1 MFIQRGDNSHPR
13 GISAAWP
20 GPDGKLNAVLLD
32 TAGTNQPV
40 NQSGCMTMECV
51 ASKIWQRR
59 VSDKFVLDVAH
70 AIANKQIMVVNRMS
84 AASAVRRRCSG
95 WCAVG
100 NRAGL
105 IIVRIQHAGTN

>member
-1 MFIQRGDNSHPR
+1 MFLQHGDNSHTR

-20 GPDGKLNAVLLD
+20 GPDGKPNAVLLD

-51 ASKIWQRR
+51 ASKIRQRR

-70 AIANKQIMVVNRMS
+70 AIANKPVVNRMS
-84 AASAVRRRCSG
+84 AASAVRRRRSG
-95 WCAVG
+95 WCAIG

-105 IIVRIQHAGTN
+105 IIVRSQHAGTN

>member
-1 MFIQRGDNSHPR
+1 MFIQHGDNSHTR

-20 GPDGKLNAVLLD
+20 GPDGKPNAVLLD

-51 ASKIWQRR
+51 ASKIRQRR
-59 VSDKFVLDVAH
+59 VSDKFVLEKAH
-70 AIANKQIMVVNRMS
+70 AIANKPVVNRMS
-84 AASAVRRRCSG
+84 AASAVRRRRSG
-95 WCAVG
+95 WCAIG

-105 IIVRIQHAGTN
+105 IIVRSQHAGTN

>member
-70 AIANKQIMVVNRMS
+70 AIANKPVVNRMS
-84 AASAVRRRCSG
+84 AASAVRRRRSG
-95 WCAVG
+95 WCAIG

-105 IIVRIQHAGTN
+105 IIVRSQHAGTN

>member
-1 MFIQRGDNSHPR
+1 MFLQHGDNSHTR

-20 GPDGKLNAVLLD
+20 GPDGKPNAVLLD

-84 AASAVRRRCSG
+84 AASAVRRRCSS
-95 WCAVG
+95 W
-100 NRAGL
+100 
-105 IIVRIQHAGTN
+105 

>member
-1 MFIQRGDNSHPR
+1 MFLQHGDNSHTR

-20 GPDGKLNAVLLD
+20 GPDGKPNAVLLD

-70 AIANKQIMVVNRMS
+70 AIANKPVVNRMS
-84 AASAVRRRCSG
+84 AASVIRRRCSG
-95 WCAVG
+95 WCAIG
-100 NRAGL
+100 NRASL
-105 IIVRIQHAGTN
+105 IIVRSQHAGTN

>member
-1 MFIQRGDNSHPR
+1 MFLQHGDNSHTR

-20 GPDGKLNAVLLD
+20 GPDGKPNAVLLD

-70 AIANKQIMVVNRMS
+70 AIANKPVVNRMS
-84 AASAVRRRCSG
+84 AASAVRRRRSG
-95 WCAVG
+95 WCAIG

-105 IIVRIQHAGTN
+105 IIVRSQHAGTN

>member
-1 MFIQRGDNSHPR
+1 MFIQHGDNSHTR

-20 GPDGKLNAVLLD
+20 GPGGKLNAVLLD

-40 NQSGCMTMECV
+40 NQSDCMNMSCT
-51 ASKIWQRR
+51 ASKIRQRR
-59 VSDKFVLDVAH
+59 VSDKFVLEKAH
-70 AIANKQIMVVNRMS
+70 AIANKPVVNRMS
-84 AASAVRRRCSG
+84 AASVIRRRCSG